1 MSDSAA
7 KVIASLAGGATAA
20 GIGAVASGGSTAGA
34 VTAFNA
40 DMNNRQLHPKEA
52 QKAKDLAAKSGGQ
65 YKQSEIEEQMRL
77 MGNAA
82 SGELPNTITAL
93 TNTTAI
99 VNSINNDPSMPKT
112 VQGSV
117 VLEVPGQANPE
128 LQAWIMSNTKEGA
141 GFIPGA
147 SPYSASNAALNR
159 PVLTNTPNNTAVTA
173 ACANMDLACRS
184 GVGAQLTSIPQLTQ
198 AAREAIADG
207 ASNTSRQAGVI
218 GAAATAATAA
228 ASPQVKP
235 ITGSVAIGATVIGV
249 AADVVEQLARPDA
262 EKIFKE
268 QILLGIPADA
278 LAKKYPLYAPLI
290 NEIKEALK

>member
-1 MSDSAA
+1 M
-7 KVIASLAGGATAA
+7 
-20 GIGAVASGGSTAGA
+20 
-34 VTAFNA
+34 
-40 DMNNRQLHPKEA
+40 
-52 QKAKDLAAKSGGQ
+52 
-65 YKQSEIEEQMRL
+65 
-77 MGNAA
+77 
-82 SGELPNTITAL
+82 ITAL

-159 PVLTNTPNNTAVTA
+159 PVLSNTPNNTAVTA
-173 ACANMDLACRS
+173 ACANMDLACKS

-249 AADVVEQLARPDA
+249 AADVVEQVMRPDA
-262 EKIFKE
+262 G
-268 QILLGIPADA
+268 QTGVSLLGTTASEAANRVFPIA
-278 LAKKYPLYAPLI
+278 API
-290 NEIKEALK
+290 TNEIIENFKGSSKAGQIENSINTFLEELKK